1 VNTFQTNINAI
12 VSGLYQEGLRHIV
25 ICPGSRNAPLIMAF
39 VRFKKIK
46 CYSIPDERSA
56 GFIALGISK
65 ALQQPVAIVCTSGS
79 ALLNIYPAVSEAF
92 YFQIPL
98 IVISADRPAK
108 YIDRWD
114 GQTIKQFE
122 VFGNHVL
129 GSFQIDENIDK
140 TEIESIFK
148 ITEKLWETA
157 FHGLKGPVHL
167 NVPLR
172 EPLYDAKNDDFIFPE
187 NLKKKTPAQEEIEWE
202 IGFDGEQFFKEYP
215 KVLVLL
221 GADENFEEA
230 PFLSLLS
237 QLEFVVVCA
246 DVISNEHHMNSFQN
260 WETIILKANETD
272 FETYAP
278 DLLITSG
285 KMILSKKMKQI
296 IRKNPPK
303 QHWHIAEN
311 NYCAD
316 PFFTNP
322 QVLAINRKLF
332 FEQLLS
338 FVPKHR
344 SPYFSFYKNKSET
357 LNPINFKQNFNELGA
372 LETVLNQFSEKI
384 VLHLANSMTIRN
396 ISYLMTHLKPEWK
409 LFANRGVSGID
420 GCTSTALG
428 YAMVSTEQNFLITGD
443 VAFFY
448 DINAFYNQYIP
459 QNLKVILMNNYGGG
473 IFDLI
478 EGTES
483 LAELDP
489 FIKTPHQIDAKHL
502 ASHFKINYFKAE
514 NYDELNSEIKLFLN
528 SSKIS
533 ILEIKTN
540 HDNNTKTFK
549 QLKYD

>member
-1 VNTFQTNINAI
+1 MSTFQTNINTI

-65 ALQQPVAIVCTSGS
+65 ALQQPVAILCTSGS

-129 GSFQIDENIDK
+129 GSFQIDENLDK
-140 TEIESIFK
+140 AQQEAIFN
-148 ITEKLWETA
+148 ITESLWETA

-172 EPLYDAKNDDFIFPE
+172 EPLYDAKNDDFIYQE
-187 NLKKKTPAQEEIEWE
+187 NLKKKIAIQEVAEWE
-202 IGFDGEQFFKEYP
+202 IGFDGELFFKEYP

-230 PFLSLLS
+230 PFLSILS
-237 QLEFVVVCA
+237 KLEFVVVCA

-260 WETIILKANETD
+260 WETIILNANEKD
-272 FETYAP
+272 FASYAP

-296 IRKNPPK
+296 IRNHPPK

-322 QVLAINRKLF
+322 QVLAINRKSF
-332 FEQLLS
+332 FEQLVN

-344 SPYFSFYKNKSET
+344 SQYFSFYKLNSEKKA
-357 LNPINFKQNFNELGA
+357 PIDLMQNFNELGA
-372 LETVLNQFSEKI
+372 LETIINQFPEKI

-396 ISYLMTHLKPEWK
+396 ISYLMPHLKTDWK

-428 YAMVSTEQNFLITGD
+428 YAIVSSEQNVLITGD

-448 DINAFYNQYIP
+448 DINAFYNQHIP
-459 QNLKVILMNNYGGG
+459 QNLKIILMNNLGGG

-478 EGTES
+478 DGAENLTE
-483 LAELDP
+483 LKP
-489 FIKTPHQIDAKHL
+489 FIKTPHEFDGKQLAK
-502 ASHFKINYFKAE
+502 HFKINYFKAE
-514 NYDELNSEIKLFLN
+514 NYDELNSELKPFLTSPN
-528 SSKIS
+528 IS

-540 HDNNTKTFK
+540 YNNNIKTFK